1 MTPPRL
7 RNANAS
13 WANEAEFFDDQR
25 RGYENNNSGGGG
37 GGPKVPPRW
46 QNVLKKYILNPYGI
60 FAIVAMISIANPQY
74 IDKGR
79 SNLAMQLYNR
89 DTPGDIVAYKT
100 KEGNLFKVSK
110 EDGIITYNGKNG
122 MVVDSKGGVWI
133 AVARKDQ
140 PEIVKEKY
148 YVGQIEDVPV
158 LPKNPTK
165 GEQMLFDKYMQET
178 FAKTLQDV
186 PKDLKKVYNSK
197 DPEFILP
204 LTEEEISE
212 DGYYYGDEEDW
223 MSRRD

>member
-1 MTPPRL
+1 
-7 RNANAS
+7 
-13 WANEAEFFDDQR
+13 
-25 RGYENNNSGGGG
+25 
-37 GGPKVPPRW
+37 
-46 QNVLKKYILNPYGI
+46 
-60 FAIVAMISIANPQY
+60 
-74 IDKGR
+74 
-79 SNLAMQLYNR
+79 
-89 DTPGDIVAYKT
+89 
-100 KEGNLFKVSK
+100 
-110 EDGIITYNGKNG
+110 

-148 YVGQIEDVPV
+148 YVGQIEDVRCYF
-158 LPKNPTK
+158 KNHNEL